1 MIIADNNNRDIYRWL
16 CDTLKMDAAS
26 TLTMGVIDGKGNL
39 IAAVAYFKKSKVC
52 LMTAAAK
59 NGSWCMPQ
67 TLSELLRIP
76 FELLN
81 CKIAKFEVSHKN
93 EKANRFCRGIGC
105 VKEGLLRFD
114 RQDGTHNIVWSL
126 TKKEILKKGWYRK

>member
-1 MIIADNNNRDIYRWL
+1 MIIADNNDHEIYKWL
-16 CDTLKMDAAS
+16 CSALNMQVAS
-26 TLTMGVIDGKGNL
+26 NLTMGVIDKQGVF
-39 IAAVAYFKKSKVC
+39 IAGVSYFKKGGVC
-52 LMTAAAK
+52 LITAAAK